1 MDRKALVLAEFKTFL
16 PDDIPVLQLMHLSEV
31 AHQQR
36 EARRKAI
43 ESGKVWHG

>member
-16 PDDIPVLQLMHLSEV
+16 PDDTTVLQIMHLSEV
-31 AHQQR
+31 AYENR

-43 ESGKVWHG
+43 QDGKVWHG